1 MSRRKQR
8 IKQLHQPGTHEIFVC
23 LSGYPSYSRIL
34 LGERPDKKYLPFME
48 WIIEKN
54 FYNEHAEKVSI
65 KAISADFG
73 ADAAKVTAWLR
84 MIYEDILELNNEKPE
99 LFQQTGIK
107 VSLSMSY
114 SDNYC
119 LFYTALPALPR
130 RFEIL
135 HFHFVKAKL
144 GGWSFWVKDIYYELD
159 EQPTIHLTLDG
170 SILNRYREFLLEKA
184 LFQRKL
190 SRSDLGELYEF
201 QVDDW
206 LNHFDR

>member
-8 IKQLHQPGTHEIFVC
+8 IKQLHQPSTHEIFVC

-34 LGERPDKKYLPFME
+34 LSERPDKKYLPFLE
-48 WIIEKN
+48 WIVEN
-54 FYNEHAEKVSI
+54 SFYNERAGKVSI
-65 KAISADFG
+65 KAIAADFG
-73 ADAAKVTAWLR
+73 ADTAKVTAWLR
-84 MIYEDILELNNEKPE
+84 AIYEDIFELNQEKPE
-99 LFQQTGIK
+99 LFQQSGIK

-114 SDNYC
+114 FDNYC
-119 LFYTALPALPR
+119 MFYTVLPALPR
-130 RFEIL
+130 RFENL

-144 GGWSFWVKDIYYELD
+144 GDWTFWVKDIYYELD

-190 SRSDLGELYEF
+190 GRSDLSDMYEF

-206 LNHFDR
+206 LQQFDR